1 MNDYESE
8 ELLGLGDDMSA
19 MQEERYLLT
28 MLEEVQRIIDG
39 KSAMLLSSEHCR
51 AMYKIIKNE
60 APNLFNSEE
69 TF

>member
-19 MQEERYLLT
+19 IAEERYLMT

-39 KSAMLLSSEHCR
+39 KSVSGVSS
-51 AMYKIIKNE
+51 N
-60 APNLFNSEE
+60 FQ
-69 TF
+69 T